1 MTDST
6 ERAAVSGRNKKVT
19 VAEAFSPPPPDELR
33 REAMQHL
40 LDHLESGASLVSRCE
55 HLVASQPGERTGA
68 INAAARVL
76 LANAKVA
83 DALSRIAQVEQRK
96 RSVVLHLQDDRPTRE
111 ELIREIE
118 EENAQSGEDPVA
130 KLERRRNELLEREEA
145 AKKRMAQPLPARL
158 LRKDEPS
165 TETPTDAPIADEV
178 DDMDDDS

>member
-55 HLVASQPGERTGA
+55 DLVASQPGERTGA

-118 EENAQSGEDPVA
+118 EEKRQSGEDPIA
-130 KLERRRNELLEREEA
+130 RLERRLDQIREREEA
-145 AKKRMAQPLPARL
+145 AKKLMAQPLPARL
-158 LRKDEPS
+158 LPKDEPV
-165 TETPTDAPIADEV
+165 TEPPDDANSAD
-178 DDMDDDS
+178 DDDADDDS

>member
-1 MTDST
+1 MTETNEKSNPG
-6 ERAAVSGRNKKVT
+6 SRNKKAT
-19 VAEAFSPPPPDELR
+19 VAEAFSPPVPDDLR
-33 REAMQHL
+33 RDAMRHL
-40 LDHLESGASLVSRCE
+40 LDHLESGSSLILRCE
-55 HLVASQPGERTGA
+55 DLTSQPGDRVGP

-83 DALSRIAQVEQRK
+83 DALARISQVEQRK

-130 KLERRRNELLEREEA
+130 KLERRLNELLEREEA

>member
-1 MTDST
+1 
-6 ERAAVSGRNKKVT
+6 
-19 VAEAFSPPPPDELR
+19 
-33 REAMQHL
+33 
-40 LDHLESGASLVSRCE
+40 
-55 HLVASQPGERTGA
+55 
-68 INAAARVL
+68 
-76 LANAKVA
+76 
-83 DALSRIAQVEQRK
+83 VEQRK

-130 KLERRRNELLEREEA
+130 KLERRLNELLEREEA